1 MSNDLP
7 HETTICN
14 DRDPPW
20 INKDIKQLILDKHH
34 AYINGGGL
42 ENFAISL
49 TKNQSPKYLFDKIP
63 TTRMAYRTRTNINSI
78 PWFNVK
84 HTLFKNLFF
93 PFTVIEWNNLDKSKD

>member
-1 MSNDLP
+1 MTGAARGSSREKLCQ
-7 HETTICN
+7 E
-14 DRDPPW
+14 
-20 INKDIKQLILDKHH
+20 L
-34 AYINGGGL
+34 GL
-42 ENFAISL
+42 ESLHQRRWFRKLCYL

-78 PWFNVK
+78 PRFNVK